1 MRGSAG
7 AGFAA
12 EMHEQENSLGS
23 APQNQAAARRCSRV
37 QLASCLALMVN
48 PDDNT
53 DLLEYVA
60 RSIEDDEEFHF
71 LRFERLQRTNIVA
84 QQVELFG
91 LKQQFKNAQDVS
103 ANDLKHLKDTLKDY
117 GMSRLEHS

>member
-7 AGFAA
+7 AGVAA
-12 EMHEQENSLGS
+12 EMHEIEILLGS
-23 APQNQAAARRCSRV
+23 APQNQAAAGRCSGV
-37 QLASCLALMVN
+37 QLASCHTLMAN

-53 DLLEYVA
+53 DLLRYVA
-60 RSIEDDEEFHF
+60 RSIEDEEEFHF

-84 QQVELFG
+84 QQLELFG
-91 LKQQFKNAQDVS
+91 LTQQFKNEQSVS

-117 GMSRLEHS
+117 GMSQQEH